1 MEKKIQHKESRG
13 LPGGP
18 NEMFTYTTGIFSTEG
33 FRMDSPDVNNY
44 ENIIPSGS
52 ITMKERDGSPL
63 RKGPIYGV
71 DNLGNQQ
78 VMYPGYDYEFPG
90 TQVTERLM
98 AKMGGGLL
106 DKTIKCGNCG
116 WEWKAA
122 DGGKDI
128 MSCHKCPGKGLVKA
142 EDGGENEELGC
153 PKGYYWNGT
162 KCVKAVSKQPTYAD
176 SLFLYNNSQDLDK
189 WMKQNKYYWKDLTK
203 YNSNRWSDRRTSYDY
218 LKNAHEDEIKVQSR
232 TKPFSA
238 YVKKIGNLIGTSDWI
253 QGGYDDYGLPF
264 TWRHPNIKPQEEG
277 DMIPI
282 GSGNGPFSYSFRYE
296 PIAIKPSKLL
306 TDAEIVKRYKKYGES
321 GIEESRL
328 KKLGLLKDNSTDSP
342 TTRTVYIDCP
352 PGSVSNDEKT
362 EVITYDPDSPGNYL
376 RTITT
381 GCKPEKIENLQLLK
395 PGLIDPTKYQLQGN
409 TLNEEKLELS
419 NEEVESEY
427 LEEGSPDTE
436 NAMEWVDKRKY
447 NIDWNGIQIPYRL
460 PRFRKPGSYGDLI
473 KPGKQRYI
481 NLPTIESRNTAYLR
495 PKKQD
500 GGENK
505 FDGGGKP
512 CPKGEYW
519 DGTNCVPGI
528 NPESDWFKL
537 TDAQKRLLE
546 KGNNLVTVE
555 DWYKQS
561 PGQMEMFKAWI
572 DEHDAETY
580 LNQLDPDSNQSKKF
594 KEALDNDRQWNQ
606 EWYTKR
612 KTLPQFK
619 DVAER
624 RLAINNQDMVSSLKD
639 PINLSMDWWKTH
651 PTEYSNV
658 PDVFYA
664 PEIGAITRK
673 NVADYNINQGYTEDN
688 PEGNLL
694 QKSYFRNADGNLQ
707 SSLITH
713 EETHV
718 RDHLVPQPNTKKN
731 IKNNAWGQ
739 PGTLDPI
746 EQIITSEE
754 ALADPRNQ
762 GYNNAYQ
769 QQPTEVRARLNVWR
783 MKNGISP
790 LKNYTEEELKSIIE
804 KDLQDP
810 NLDHNIKE
818 LYETIKNDPSKLKFV
833 HDSYV
838 SNDSNKDLDT
848 AEYGGENEN
857 PPDKV
862 QDLNEVTVYGNQEKI
877 KLQGS
882 LIDRLTQYKKAYNDH
897 RVNLGLEKQRQSAEG
912 TSSIISLK
920 DQIQS
925 YKKELDEEK
934 KSYDKASKALN
945 VLKKYNPE
953 SYKKAKVSDVLNAT
967 GVDDLRNL
975 YKEGK
980 ISDATFMDFYDN
992 FGKLYDREATRTT
1005 EEDQLKLEDS
1015 WYGQPDEE
1023 GRTRWMDNPNNVS
1036 KVAQN
1041 VAIGAPLAAAYPIM
1055 APAIGATLANP
1066 YVAGGLNAYFAGHGL
1081 KEFGNEDSHTR
1092 KSMSRAYD
1100 DPTGSNIGDAAWDV
1114 SMNSLNFVGLP
1125 FSKAFQGSKN
1135 VIKGYKEIPKQLPG
1149 SPNVDFSKYLTQEE
1163 AVAAR
1168 SERLISQK
1176 NKLGWNEQLTP
1187 ELEQRLSN
1195 AVKNHNPASD
1205 YAGERLGANTMGRTA
1220 TEVSKDAISKQ
1231 GIPLNEANKARIAA
1245 HEVGHYYANS
1255 PAEGKEWAS
1264 HFDFSKLS
1272 QRSRDYLMGKGWK
1285 GRNTDYANEVRE
1297 RAAQLKDYI
1306 AQKNGIPLNQD
1317 FEITQVQLDDAIKNY
1332 IKDTGLDNTMSEM
1345 LGALKNKKGFLK
1357 TMNKFALGTISAVI
1371 GAETLQQ
1378 KKQGG
1383 ATNDYVN
1390 DLTPEE
1396 IQKYIDGG
1404 EPIAQIDAANTV
1416 VPSPLIEY
1424 VVRKGDTLSKI
1435 ASENNT
1441 SISSIMKNNEGITDP
1456 NVIRINQKIS
1466 LVGKSPDAP
1475 QEEVYKDWNTIRD
1488 KKDRINKLS
1497 DEQKIVSFYNDKPE
1511 ESYLIVD
1518 KKNAVMKLYTGG
1530 NLTKSF
1536 EVGVGQNPGDA
1547 QTVTKVKNGKTDWSA
1562 GNKSTGAG
1570 IYTISNINPASEEY
1584 YNEPS
1589 FNLKN
1594 ENGIEVSTTIH
1605 GTPKPR
1611 MVKFNNGTVVDNRM
1625 TNGCINGKCED
1636 LKELY
1641 GQLDLNTKVYILPED
1656 LGNSFQIIDG
1666 KPALKVSSQNRV
1678 KYNSYVDQTGTKQK
1692 GQGANQTT
1700 NTLVYK
1706 PVKAVLNEAKF
1717 KEDVFQWNDFNDE
1730 KEYTSTTKPF
1740 VAALS
1745 SNKRDVMKAAKIS
1758 SDVYN
1763 ELAKMA
1769 FGIYGTESNYGDT
1782 HSAVGNLAR
1791 ATNKVLDPKSA
1802 SSPDYKSK
1810 YETYGADE
1818 KTRSVGLT
1826 QIRWNYLNEDEKKA
1840 LKQVGITSNKDFLD
1854 PKKAAIGTV
1863 TILGIR
1869 YNQQLNDKQK
1879 QDLWKYLPT
1888 KWNNRSNYG
1897 ARVKSNSSYLS
1908 FKQLDKKQDGG
1919 EPDETSWTA
1928 YLNPANWG
1936 TYRYD
1941 EHANF
1946 KKAFRAA
1953 RNDGESDFLWHGT
1966 RYTTELKKPESAAPV
1981 KKPKGITPELLIRQA
1996 YRESAFNPNAVSPA
2010 GYKGI
2015 GQIGEDVIKDYK
2027 KANNITGNIDPFN
2040 IKQNSDVQKYSMNEL
2055 YNSSFINKPNQSE
2068 QVRLAKTLASYNWGR
2083 GNVANLLNDL
2093 KEEGVDIYNSLDWI
2107 NKLPDEPKNYIND
2120 ILFKKNTTFNN
2131 DFSKALSDQK
2141 NKPIKSL
2148 YGLRN
2153 GGESK
2158 PGPLMI
2164 AYNRL
2169 PKEKKMG
2176 GAIINRKEFGGQ
2188 LNSGNI
2194 TMYKDYI
2201 KGNIG
2206 NEIEVVKN
2214 YDKLNRM
2221 YYSKAKELG
2230 MTAANYIMTYIVGN
2244 S

>member
-106 DKTIKCGNCG
+106 DKTIKCSSCG

-142 EDGGENEELGC
+142 EDGGENE
-153 PKGYYWNGT
+153 
-162 KCVKAVSKQPTYAD
+162 
-176 SLFLYNNSQDLDK
+176 
-189 WMKQNKYYWKDLTK
+189 
-203 YNSNRWSDRRTSYDY
+203 
-218 LKNAHEDEIKVQSR
+218 
-232 TKPFSA
+232 
-238 YVKKIGNLIGTSDWI
+238 
-253 QGGYDDYGLPF
+253 
-264 TWRHPNIKPQEEG
+264 
-277 DMIPI
+277 
-282 GSGNGPFSYSFRYE
+282 
-296 PIAIKPSKLL
+296 
-306 TDAEIVKRYKKYGES
+306 
-321 GIEESRL
+321 
-328 KKLGLLKDNSTDSP
+328 
-342 TTRTVYIDCP
+342 
-352 PGSVSNDEKT
+352 
-362 EVITYDPDSPGNYL
+362 
-376 RTITT
+376 
-381 GCKPEKIENLQLLK
+381 
-395 PGLIDPTKYQLQGN
+395 
-409 TLNEEKLELS
+409 
-419 NEEVESEY
+419 
-427 LEEGSPDTE
+427 
-436 NAMEWVDKRKY
+436 
-447 NIDWNGIQIPYRL
+447 
-460 PRFRKPGSYGDLI
+460 
-473 KPGKQRYI
+473 
-481 NLPTIESRNTAYLR
+481 
-495 PKKQD
+495 
-500 GGENK
+500 
-505 FDGGGKP
+505 
-512 CPKGEYW
+512 
-519 DGTNCVPGI
+519 
-528 NPESDWFKL
+528 
-537 TDAQKRLLE
+537 
-546 KGNNLVTVE
+546 
-555 DWYKQS
+555 
-561 PGQMEMFKAWI
+561 
-572 DEHDAETY
+572 
-580 LNQLDPDSNQSKKF
+580 
-594 KEALDNDRQWNQ
+594 
-606 EWYTKR
+606 
-612 KTLPQFK
+612 
-619 DVAER
+619 
-624 RLAINNQDMVSSLKD
+624 
-639 PINLSMDWWKTH
+639 
-651 PTEYSNV
+651 
-658 PDVFYA
+658 
-664 PEIGAITRK
+664 
-673 NVADYNINQGYTEDN
+673 
-688 PEGNLL
+688 
-694 QKSYFRNADGNLQ
+694 
-707 SSLITH
+707 
-713 EETHV
+713 
-718 RDHLVPQPNTKKN
+718 
-731 IKNNAWGQ
+731 
-739 PGTLDPI
+739 
-746 EQIITSEE
+746 
-754 ALADPRNQ
+754 
-762 GYNNAYQ
+762 
-769 QQPTEVRARLNVWR
+769 
-783 MKNGISP
+783 
-790 LKNYTEEELKSIIE
+790 
-804 KDLQDP
+804 
-810 NLDHNIKE
+810 
-818 LYETIKNDPSKLKFV
+818 
-833 HDSYV
+833 
-838 SNDSNKDLDT
+838 
-848 AEYGGENEN
+848 N

-862 QDLNEVTVYGNQEKI
+862 QDLNEITVYGNQEKI

-882 LIDRLTQYKKAYNDH
+882 LMDRLRQVKKAYNDH

-992 FGKLYDREATRTT
+992 FGKSYDREATRTT

-1023 GRTRWMDNPNNVS
+1023 GRTRWMGNPNNVA
-1036 KVAQN
+1036 KVAQT
-1041 VAIGAPLAAAYPIM
+1041 VAIGAPLAAAAPIM
-1055 APAIGATLANP
+1055 APAIGATLAVP
-1066 YVAGGLNAYFAGHGL
+1066 EISGGLNAYFGYHGL

-1100 DPTGSNIGDAAWDV
+1100 DPTASNIGDATFDV
-1114 SMNSLNFVGLP
+1114 GVNSLNFVGLP
-1125 FSKAFQGSKN
+1125 FGKAIKGSKN
-1135 VIKGYKEIPKQLPG
+1135 LMNNTYKINPWAFKPNPEAYYHRSPNLENIVNRETGTLQGFGNSKAGIEFSKDAGPGGTGNLAIRGDGSVSRINLKKPANSQLYFSKGVPLDGGRYNKVLNKKTGKLIDGQGYEGPYMVQVEGVPMGASTKGRAPGADVTNIGGYAVPRRPISLDEAKFYKEHWLQGYKEVPKQLPG
-1149 SPNVDFSKYLTQEE
+1149 SPNVGITNLEKELRASNQWLKKPLSEEEIKMYVELEKLQRFHNLPKTTNKESLEVLENFKTRIQTPEGIQRMKELGINNDKQLQKLEILEDPNTFGYYSGNHNKIVMNPSSPLPKKVTRHEIEHGVQDAMQEQLIKNEGNLIPTIKRLFTDPFQNKPWSDKIINANTEIDDLLSNLKLRKEGTPNKVWQSNIDSDSPVDINYYKPAVLDKQKATDYFLTGSEGREKSAFLGEVQQYMMDAGTLPKKGYIKVTPEMVKETMVDAMFDEKGGGKYLRLFNIMKADPENYE
-1163 AVAAR
+1163 LVAKGLNKMLGIAP
-1168 SERLISQK
+1168 LI
-1176 NKLGWNEQLTP
+1176 G
-1187 ELEQRLSN
+1187 
-1195 AVKNHNPASD
+1195 
-1205 YAGERLGANTMGRTA
+1205 LGAAA
-1220 TEVSKDAISKQ
+1220 TQ
-1231 GIPLNEANKARIAA
+1231 
-1245 HEVGHYYANS
+1245 Y
-1255 PAEGKEWAS
+1255 
-1264 HFDFSKLS
+1264 
-1272 QRSRDYLMGKGWK
+1272 Q
-1285 GRNTDYANEVRE
+1285 
-1297 RAAQLKDYI
+1297 
-1306 AQKNGIPLNQD
+1306 
-1317 FEITQVQLDDAIKNY
+1317 
-1332 IKDTGLDNTMSEM
+1332 
-1345 LGALKNKKGFLK
+1345 
-1357 TMNKFALGTISAVI
+1357 
-1371 GAETLQQ
+1371 
-1378 KKQGG
+1378 
-1383 ATNDYVN
+1383 
-1390 DLTPEE
+1390 
-1396 IQKYIDGG
+1396 DGG

>member
-63 RKGPIYGV
+63 RKGPIHGV
-71 DNLGNQQ
+71 DNLGNEQ

-90 TQVTERLM
+90 TEVTERLM

-106 DKTIKCGNCG
+106 DKTIKCSSCG

-128 MSCHKCPGKGLVKA
+128 MDCHKCPGKGLVKA
-142 EDGGENEELGC
+142 EDGGESGC
-153 PKGYYWNGT
+153 PENHVWDQYSK
-162 KCVKAVSKQPTYAD
+162 KCVRVYSLANDQKFIDSVGNWAMQSDVPDKISSEYNEQIKNYLYSGAYGYDPKSGSLYKLPKEQKTVVSAD
-176 SLFLYNNSQDLDK
+176 
-189 WMKQNKYYWKDLTK
+189 T
-203 YNSNRWSDRRTSYDY
+203 
-218 LKNAHEDEIKVQSR
+218 
-232 TKPFSA
+232 
-238 YVKKIGNLIGTSDWI
+238 KKILAKQENKAAYTQSIIDA
-253 QGGYDDYGLPF
+253 GYDPKTFG
-264 TWRHPNIKPQEEG
+264 K
-277 DMIPI
+277 
-282 GSGNGPFSYSFRYE
+282 
-296 PIAIKPSKLL
+296 SKG
-306 TDAEIVKRYKKYGES
+306 T
-321 GIEESRL
+321 
-328 KKLGLLKDNSTDSP
+328 N
-342 TTRTVYIDCP
+342 
-352 PGSVSNDEKT
+352 
-362 EVITYDPDSPGNYL
+362 VITG
-376 RTITT
+376 
-381 GCKPEKIENLQLLK
+381 E
-395 PGLIDPTKYQLQGN
+395 
-409 TLNEEKLELS
+409 
-419 NEEVESEY
+419 
-427 LEEGSPDTE
+427 
-436 NAMEWVDKRKY
+436 
-447 NIDWNGIQIPYRL
+447 QI
-460 PRFRKPGSYGDLI
+460 YGDKSQEDI
-473 KPGKQRYI
+473 AKI
-481 NLPTIESRNTAYLR
+481 NR
-495 PKKQD
+495 
-500 GGENK
+500 
-505 FDGGGKP
+505 
-512 CPKGEYW
+512 
-519 DGTNCVPGI
+519 
-528 NPESDWFKL
+528 
-537 TDAQKRLLE
+537 
-546 KGNNLVTVE
+546 
-555 DWYKQS
+555 
-561 PGQMEMFKAWI
+561 
-572 DEHDAETY
+572 
-580 LNQLDPDSNQSKKF
+580 
-594 KEALDNDRQWNQ
+594 EALNNFITEGHEKAILKSPFNIAANFTPMGMAAGVMQGAANL
-606 EWYTKR
+606 
-612 KTLPQFK
+612 LPDAYNF
-619 DVAER
+619 A
-624 RLAINNQDMVSSLKD
+624 KD
-639 PINLSMDWWKTH
+639 PSWSGAGAVGMD
-651 PTEYSNV
+651 
-658 PDVFYA
+658 
-664 PEIGAITRK
+664 
-673 NVADYNINQGYTEDN
+673 
-688 PEGNLL
+688 
-694 QKSYFRNADGNLQ
+694 
-707 SSLITH
+707 
-713 EETHV
+713 
-718 RDHLVPQPNTKKN
+718 
-731 IKNNAWGQ
+731 
-739 PGTLDPI
+739 
-746 EQIITSEE
+746 
-754 ALADPRNQ
+754 AL
-762 GYNNAYQ
+762 
-769 QQPTEVRARLNVWR
+769 
-783 MKNGISP
+783 MMSP
-790 LKNYTEEELKSIIE
+790 AAK
-804 KDLQDP
+804 
-810 NLDHNIKE
+810 
-818 LYETIKNDPSKLKFV
+818 
-833 HDSYV
+833 
-838 SNDSNKDLDT
+838 
-848 AEYGGENEN
+848 G
-857 PPDKV
+857 
-862 QDLNEVTVYGNQEKI
+862 
-877 KLQGS
+877 
-882 LIDRLTQYKKAYNDH
+882 
-897 RVNLGLEKQRQSAEG
+897 LG
-912 TSSIISLK
+912 
-920 DQIQS
+920 
-925 YKKELDEEK
+925 
-934 KSYDKASKALN
+934 KALSFN
-945 VLKKYNPE
+945 
-953 SYKKAKVSDVLNAT
+953 
-967 GVDDLRNL
+967 GVP
-975 YKEGK
+975 KE
-980 ISDATFMDFYDN
+980 
-992 FGKLYDREATRTT
+992 
-1005 EEDQLKLEDS
+1005 
-1015 WYGQPDEE
+1015 
-1023 GRTRWMDNPNNVS
+1023 
-1036 KVAQN
+1036 
-1041 VAIGAPLAAAYPIM
+1041 
-1055 APAIGATLANP
+1055 
-1066 YVAGGLNAYFAGHGL
+1066 
-1081 KEFGNEDSHTR
+1081 
-1092 KSMSRAYD
+1092 
-1100 DPTGSNIGDAAWDV
+1100 
-1114 SMNSLNFVGLP
+1114 
-1125 FSKAFQGSKN
+1125 
-1135 VIKGYKEIPKQLPG
+1135 LPG
-1149 SPNVDFSKYLTQEE
+1149 SPNVGITNLEKELRASNQWLKKPLSEEEIKMYVEFEKLQRFHNLPKTTNKESLEVLENFKTRIQTPEGIQRMKELGINNDKQLQKLEILEDPNTFGYYSGNHNKIVMNPSSPLPKKVTRHEIEHGVQDAMQEQLIKNEGNLIPTIKRLFTDPFQNKPWSDKIINANTEIDDLLSNLKLRKEGTPNKVWQSNIDSDSPVDINYYKPAVLDKQKATDYFLTGSEGREKSAFLGEVQQYMMDAGTLPKKGYIKVTPEMVKKTMVDAMFDEKGGGKYLRLFNIMKADPENYE
-1163 AVAAR
+1163 LVAKG
-1168 SERLISQK
+1168 L
-1176 NKLGWNEQLTP
+1176 NK
-1187 ELEQRLSN
+1187 
-1195 AVKNHNPASD
+1195 
-1205 YAGERLGANTMGRTA
+1205 
-1220 TEVSKDAISKQ
+1220 
-1231 GIPLNEANKARIAA
+1231 
-1245 HEVGHYYANS
+1245 
-1255 PAEGKEWAS
+1255 
-1264 HFDFSKLS
+1264 
-1272 QRSRDYLMGKGWK
+1272 
-1285 GRNTDYANEVRE
+1285 
-1297 RAAQLKDYI
+1297 
-1306 AQKNGIPLNQD
+1306 
-1317 FEITQVQLDDAIKNY
+1317 
-1332 IKDTGLDNTMSEM
+1332 M
-1345 LGALKNKKGFLK
+1345 LGI
-1357 TMNKFALGTISAVI
+1357 TSVI
-1371 GAETLQQ
+1371 GLVTA
-1378 KKQGG
+1378 
-1383 ATNDYVN
+1383 ATQY
-1390 DLTPEE
+1390 
-1396 IQKYIDGG
+1396 QDGG
-1404 EPIAQIDAANTV
+1404 EPIAQTDAANTV

-1488 KKDRINKLS
+1488 KKDKINKLS

-1594 ENGIEVSTTIH
+1594 ENGIEVATTIH

-1611 MVKFNNGTVVDNRM
+1611 IVKFNNGTVVDNRM
-1625 TNGCINGKCED
+1625 TNGCINGKCQD

-1656 LGNSFQIIDG
+1656 VGNNFQIIDG

-1730 KEYTSTTKPF
+1730 KEYISTTKPF

-1791 ATNKVLDPKSA
+1791 AANKALDPKSA

-1953 RNDGESDFLWHGT
+1953 RNEGESDFLWHGT

-2120 ILFKKNTTFNN
+2120 ILFRKNTTFNN